1 MKAHLNHDMPIFD
14 VKLMKGHATMLFLL
28 QTAILH
34 FLSQVISL
42 KKEGV
47 GHNPLN

>member
-1 MKAHLNHDMPIFD
+1 MKARVNHDMPISD
-14 VKLMKGHATMLFLL
+14 IELMKGHATMLFLL
-28 QTAILH
+28 ETAILL